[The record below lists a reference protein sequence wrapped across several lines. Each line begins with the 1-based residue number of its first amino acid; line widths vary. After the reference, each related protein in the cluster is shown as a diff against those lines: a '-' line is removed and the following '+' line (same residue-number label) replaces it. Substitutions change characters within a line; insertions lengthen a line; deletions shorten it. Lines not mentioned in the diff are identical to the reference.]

1 MRSWR
6 HVITGVR
13 QVRASECSV
22 THVLH
27 TYRYGP
33 DKPVQVLAIH
43 GLTGHGRRW
52 EKLATAHL
60 PDVSILAPDLIGHG
74 RSSWAAPWTIEANV
88 AALADVLDAEA
99 SGPVLVAGHSFGGA
113 VALTLAATRPDLVA
127 GLVLLDPAVALDG
140 GWMRD
145 IADAMLS
152 SPDYPDRD
160 EARADKLSG
169 SWGEV
174 AAADPAELERE
185 LDEHLITL
193 PNGRLGWRISVPATM
208 SYWSELTRPIALPA
222 NVIPVT
228 LIRAT
233 RTSPP
238 YVSAELIGALQAALG
253 DRFVLTDLDCDHM
266 VSQALPAETAA
277 IIRGQLG

>member
-1 MRSWR
+1 M
-6 HVITGVR
+6 
-13 QVRASECSV
+13 
-22 THVLH
+22 VLH
-27 TYRYGP
+27 AYRYGP
-33 DKPVQVLAIH
+33 DKPIQVLAIH
-43 GLTGHGRRW
+43 GLTGHGKRW
-52 EKLATAHL
+52 ETLAAEHL

-88 AALADVLDAEA
+88 AALAALLDAEA

-127 GLVLLDPAVALDG
+127 SLVLLDPAVALDG
-140 GWMRD
+140 QWMSD
-145 IADAMLS
+145 IAEAMLS

-169 SWGEV
+169 SWVEV
-174 AAADPAELERE
+174 DRDELERE

-193 PNGRLGWRISVPATM
+193 SNGRLGWRISVPAAM
-208 SYWSELTRPIALPA
+208 SYWSELTRPVALPA
-222 NVIPVT
+222 NKIPVT

-238 YVSAELIGALQAALG
+238 YATEELVATLREPLG
-253 DRFVLTDLDCDHM
+253 DQLTLTELDCDHM
-266 VSQALPAETAA
+266 VGQARPAETAA
-277 IIRGQLG
+277 VIRAQLG